1 MQEDDGIGS
10 DSFFPANGS
19 EPFVGRGFDTDLVA
33 GEAEAGGEAIAHLG
47 KVGFEFGPF
56 GDDDRIDVANLPA
69 LAEDEFVYLGEEL
82 QAVGSLPLG
91 IVRGEVV
98 ADITQAGGSEHG
110 VHDGVGEDVGVAV
123 ADEAEF
129 VVDFD
134 ATENEGAIGAEAVD
148 VVAVADANV
157 GHEFGSLVNAGLVLI
172 LSLVWDEV

>member
-1 MQEDDGIGS
+1 M
-10 DSFFPANGS
+10 
-19 EPFVGRGFDTDLVA
+19 
-33 GEAEAGGEAIAHLG
+33 
-47 KVGFEFGPF
+47 
-56 GDDDRIDVANLPA
+56 
-69 LAEDEFVYLGEEL
+69 
-82 QAVGSLPLG
+82 
-91 IVRGEVV
+91 
-98 ADITQAGGSEHG
+98 
-110 VHDGVGEDVGVAV
+110 GEDVGVAV